1 MSGHEHIRVAIA
13 GGGTGGHLFPAL
25 NLGKAMEKAWQAEL
39 LFFGT
44 ERGIE
49 KNILPKEGYTPV
61 FLPVRGFQRK
71 LTAKNLL
78 FPYYLWRSLALSKK
92 ALRRFKPHV
101 VLGTGGYV
109 MGPVL
114 KSAKKLGI
122 PIVIQEQNSYP
133 GVTTRMLAKEAEY
146 VFLAYEEAKK
156 YLPAQA
162 RTVVT
167 GNPIRLPEE
176 KISREE
182 ARAFFGLQP
191 DRQTILVMGGSQGAE
206 NINRAVM
213 AVLEN
218 PELNLNVQWLWQTGK
233 SHFEKWQRRVK
244 QAKVQQV
251 TVAPF
256 ITEMFKAYRAAD
268 LVICRAGA
276 MTLSELMALGKPAIL
291 IPYPFAAANH
301 QFKNAA
307 ALAQKGAALIITD
320 SEQLPENLQ
329 QTLKALLQAPEKIE
343 DMAKKMRALYPGNSI
358 EKILRLITEVLR
370 KQGITEI

>member
-1 MSGHEHIRVAIA
+1 MSGHEHIRIAIA

-25 NLGKAMEKAWQAEL
+25 NLGKAMEKAWNAEL

-49 KNILPKEGYTPV
+49 KNVLPKEGYALV
-61 FLPVRGFQRK
+61 FLPVRGFHRK
-71 LTAKNLL
+71 LTAKNFL

-92 ALRRFKPHV
+92 ALRRFKPHLI
-101 VLGTGGYV
+101 LGTGGYV

-122 PIVIQEQNSYP
+122 PMVIQEQNSYP

-156 YLPAQA
+156 YLPAQT

-176 KISREE
+176 KISKEE
-182 ARAFFGLQP
+182 ARRAFGLQP
-191 DRQTILVMGGSQGAE
+191 DRRTILVVGGSQGAE

-213 AVLEN
+213 AALEN
-218 PELNLNVQWLWQTGK
+218 PELNQNVQWLWQTGK
-233 SHFEKWQRRVK
+233 NHFEKWRQKINQTKTERVSI
-244 QAKVQQV
+244 V
-251 TVAPF
+251 PF
-256 ITEMFKAYRAAD
+256 ITEMFKAYQAAD

-291 IPYPFAAANH
+291 IPYPYAAANH

-307 ALAQKGAALIITD
+307 ALAQKGAALVIVD
-320 SEQLPENLQ
+320 SEQLPGNLQ
-329 QTLKALLQAPEKIE
+329 QTLKALLQSQEKIK
-343 DMAKKMRALYPGNSI
+343 DMAKKMQALHPGNSI
-358 EKILRLITEVLR
+358 EKILRYIAELLR